1 MAILK
6 GRFCGVWTFILLLCC
21 GVVGSAQEKK
31 AQPALTGLALEIVT
45 QKGAPA
51 GYLTVP
57 GEMYGGNF
65 PRISSW
71 KEPTGGAG
79 EQTSIKLHDELEGD
93 AVRIKVSVQKGRFK
107 DSEVLIGNY
116 LLTVGQSAVIEDMAS
131 YGYQPMEIS
140 VVRLNTAPPSLPTGT
155 SKAASVEVLDVVER
169 QCNFPCYSVVIHNRS
184 FKDVNELVIT
194 TSRAGAMLTIQWEQK
209 PQNLPL
215 IKAGDTLRVIV
226 HSEASGQKSADV
238 YIPSSPD
245 NIAIAT
251 AVFSDK
257 SYEGEAI
264 AAVRYIARLAGQKI
278 QAERAI
284 ALLESSSDGELPG
297 PDGLL
302 ANLQTQVTALS
313 REAPPEAMKQVLT
326 DFAGNTTL
334 GPESLKYF
342 VEAGLNDVRK
352 ELLKDIQEFSQVR
365 DRNYD
370 RCCRSRKLGK
380 RGGPQSII

>member
-6 GRFCGVWTFILLLCC
+6 VGFYGAWIFILLLCC
-21 GVVGSAQEKK
+21 GAAGSAQEKK
-31 AQPALTGLALEIVT
+31 AQPVLTGLALEIVT
-45 QKGAPA
+45 EKGAPA

-57 GEMYGGNF
+57 GEMYGSNF
-65 PRISSW
+65 PRINSW
-71 KEPTGGAG
+71 KEPAGSAG

-93 AVRIKVSVQKGRFK
+93 AVRIKVSVQKGKFK

-116 LLTVGQSAVIEDMAS
+116 LLIVGQRTVVEDMAS

-140 VVRLNTAPPSLPTGT
+140 VVRLSTAPPSLPTGT
-155 SKAASVEVLDVVER
+155 SKAASVEVLEVVER
-169 QCNFPCYSVVIHNRS
+169 HCNFPCYSVVIRNRS
-184 FKDVNELVIT
+184 YKDVNELVIT
-194 TSRAGAMLTIQWEQK
+194 SSRDGALLTIQWEQK

-215 IKAGDTLRVIV
+215 IKAGYTLSVIV

-245 NIAIAT
+245 SIAIAT

-257 SYEGEAI
+257 SYEGEVI

-284 ALLESSSDGELPG
+284 ALLESSSDGALPG
-297 PDGLL
+297 PDSLL
-302 ANLQTQVTALS
+302 ATLQTQVTALS

-326 DFAGNTTL
+326 DFPGNTTL

-352 ELLKDIQEFSQVR
+352 ELLKDIQEFSQVQDR
-365 DRNYD
+365 DYD
-370 RCCRSRKLGK
+370 KWRTDRKQKYEEWLSRL
-380 RGGPQSII
+380 